1 MPTHLDI
8 QVGEY
13 GSSMGLNQAA
23 VAADLKL
30 HAQSP
35 SRFTIYFGYVIH
47 NMEFC
52 AWAAMLAGC
61 KAAALAAAEQI
72 DTFLTDEVLR
82 SHPIM
87 PTFNELYLTT
97 RLMVLVRFGLWAEV
111 LATPFKSDAALH
123 AAHTLFLHYARG
135 VAFGATADL
144 PSARA
149 EERAFLAL
157 LAQTE
162 PGHRRK
168 HNVDIVQMGEV
179 AVEVLA
185 AELLYREGAYE
196 QAFGRL
202 EAGVARSMPHARRRA
217 PALPRSPALPPPTT
231 PPICQPAD
239 PSALRP
245 NPSSLARSDPVLLQP
260 IATPPAPSRIRFDAL
275 PYDEP
280 HGWLISVRQTLGA
293 LLTEEGRHE
302 AATKV
307 YTQDLALFPANVW
320 SLTGL
325 KICHQARAG
334 APTPLPPPPH
344 PTRTTRRTPTPPH
357 RADAWVQT
365 LDRIGHA
372 TYTLRAH
379 CVPARVSVQTRGS
392 LLSTGSSRWH
402 GSWPTCPSAR
412 AAPARC
418 GAGASQRNAARR
430 RRERAGIDMRGLSAE
445 SFLTLVTAGLC
456 SVFSLWHPRKPI
468 CTHRVPCTPCGR
480 GSCDTWNSASHHSS
494 LSV

>member
-1 MPTHLDI
+1 MCLAPWELYESDLTPKPIGLRVKAALDRGLQASPTHIWLCHLKVHYSEMGPVDAFDWHAANALRGAGVEAGHLIHMPTHLDI
-8 QVGEY
+8 QVGDY
-13 GSSMGLNQAA
+13 RSSMALNQAA

-61 KAAALAAAEQI
+61 KATALAAAEQI
-72 DTFLTDEVLR
+72 EAFLTDEVLR

-97 RLMVLVRFGLWAEV
+97 GLMALVRFGLWAEI
-111 LATPFKSDAALH
+111 LATPFKSDSALY

-135 VAFGATADL
+135 VAFGATADV
-144 PSARA
+144 PSGRA

-157 LAQTE
+157 LKQTE

-179 AVEVLA
+179 AAEVLA
-185 AELLYREGAYE
+185 AELLYREGACE

-202 EAGVARSMPHARRRA
+202 EAGV
-217 PALPRSPALPPPTT
+217 
-231 PPICQPAD
+231 
-239 PSALRP
+239 
-245 NPSSLARSDPVLLQP
+245 V
-260 IATPPAPSRIRFDAL
+260 RFDAL

-293 LLTEEGRHE
+293 LLTEHGRHE
-302 AATKV
+302 AATTV

-325 KICHQARAG
+325 KICHEARADPRLAAVERELKVAQQLADVPIG
-334 APTPLPPPPH
+334 ASC
-344 PTRTTRRTPTPPH
+344 
-357 RADAWVQT
+357 ACA
-365 LDRIGHA
+365 
-372 TYTLRAH
+372 
-379 CVPARVSVQTRGS
+379 
-392 LLSTGSSRWH
+392 LLSWRQEK
-402 GSWPTCPSAR
+402 C
-412 AAPARC
+412 
-418 GAGASQRNAARR
+418 
-430 RRERAGIDMRGLSAE
+430 
-445 SFLTLVTAGLC
+445 C
-456 SVFSLWHPRKPI
+456 SP
-468 CTHRVPCTPCGR
+468 
-480 GSCDTWNSASHHSS
+480 
-494 LSV
+494 

>member
-1 MPTHLDI
+1 MLYARRPVDAFDWHAANALRGAGVEAGHLIHMPTHLDI

-13 GSSMGLNQAA
+13 GSSMALNQAA
-23 VAADLKL
+23 VAADLRL

-111 LATPFKSDAALH
+111 LATPFKSDAALY

-135 VAFGATADL
+135 VAFGATADV

-168 HNVDIVQMGEV
+168 HNVDIVQMGDV
-179 AVEVLA
+179 AAEVLA
-185 AELLYREGAYE
+185 AELLYREGACE

-202 EAGVARSMPHARRRA
+202 EAGVARSMQHERHRP
-217 PALPRSPALPPPTT
+217 PALPPSRRP
-231 PPICQPAD
+231 QPH
-239 PSALRP
+239 PSASPPTLT
-245 NPSSLARSDPVLLQP
+245 RSDP
-260 IATPPAPSRIRFDAL
+260 TRL
-275 PYDEP
+275 P
-280 HGWLISVRQTLGA
+280 
-293 LLTEEGRHE
+293 
-302 AATKV
+302 
-307 YTQDLALFPANVW
+307 
-320 SLTGL
+320 
-325 KICHQARAG
+325 
-334 APTPLPPPPH
+334 
-344 PTRTTRRTPTPPH
+344 
-357 RADAWVQT
+357 
-365 LDRIGHA
+365 
-372 TYTLRAH
+372 
-379 CVPARVSVQTRGS
+379 
-392 LLSTGSSRWH
+392 
-402 GSWPTCPSAR
+402 
-412 AAPARC
+412 
-418 GAGASQRNAARR
+418 
-430 RRERAGIDMRGLSAE
+430 
-445 SFLTLVTAGLC
+445 
-456 SVFSLWHPRKPI
+456 
-468 CTHRVPCTPCGR
+468 
-480 GSCDTWNSASHHSS
+480 
-494 LSV
+494 

>member
-8 QVGEY
+8 QVGDY
-13 GSSMGLNQAA
+13 RSSMALNQAA

-61 KAAALAAAEQI
+61 KATALAAAEQI
-72 DTFLTDEVLR
+72 EAFLTDEVLR

-97 RLMVLVRFGLWAEV
+97 GLMALVRFGLWAEI
-111 LATPFKSDAALH
+111 LATPFKSDSALY

-135 VAFGATADL
+135 VAFGATADV
-144 PSARA
+144 PSGRA

-157 LAQTE
+157 LKQTE

-179 AVEVLA
+179 AAEVLA
-185 AELLYREGAYE
+185 AELLYREGACE

-202 EAGVARSMPHARRRA
+202 EAGVVRSMQHERHRP
-217 PALPRSPALPPPTT
+217 PALPPSR
-231 PPICQPAD
+231 PPALHNPSICQPAD
-239 PSALRP
+239 RSALSSPNRPSA
-245 NPSSLARSDPVLLQP
+245 RSNAACTV
-260 IATPPAPSRIRFDAL
+260 PAPPRIRFDAL

-293 LLTEEGRHE
+293 LLTEHGRHE
-302 AATKV
+302 AATTV

-325 KICHQARAG
+325 KICHEARAG
-334 APTPLPPPPH
+334 APTPHHHTPH
-344 PTRTTRRTPTPPH
+344 PTPHTPHPTPTPLCGH
-357 RADAWVQT
+357 LGADPRPYALHV
-365 LDRIGHA
+365 
-372 TYTLRAH
+372 H
-379 CVPARVSVQTRGS
+379 CIMFTRGCRPRPHVRCIYTACPLCACARLGADPRLAAVERELKVAQQLADVPIGAS
-392 LLSTGSSRWH
+392 CACALLSWRQEK
-402 GSWPTCPSAR
+402 C
-412 AAPARC
+412 
-418 GAGASQRNAARR
+418 
-430 RRERAGIDMRGLSAE
+430 
-445 SFLTLVTAGLC
+445 C
-456 SVFSLWHPRKPI
+456 SP
-468 CTHRVPCTPCGR
+468 
-480 GSCDTWNSASHHSS
+480 
-494 LSV
+494 

>member
-1 MPTHLDI
+1 MLYARRPVDAFDWHAANVLRRSGVEAGHLIHMPTHLDI

-13 GSSMGLNQAA
+13 GSSMALNQAA

-111 LATPFKSDAALH
+111 LATPFKSDAALYV
-123 AAHTLFLHYARG
+123 AHTLFLHYARG
-135 VAFGATADL
+135 VAFGATADV

-168 HNVDIVQMGEV
+168 HNVDIVQMGDV
-179 AVEVLA
+179 AAEVLA
-185 AELLYREGAYE
+185 AELLYREGACE

-202 EAGVARSMPHARRRA
+202 EAGVARAMQHERHRP
-217 PALPRSPALPPPTT
+217 PAVHN
-231 PPICQPAD
+231 PICQPAD
-239 PSALRP
+239 PNALRP
-245 NPSSLARSDPVLLQP
+245 NPSSLVRSDPVLLQP
-260 IATPPAPSRIRFDAL
+260 TATPSRIRFDAL

-334 APTPLPPPPH
+334 APTPPPSSPPLHTHNTRH
-344 PTRTTRRTPTPPH
+344 PYPAPSRGRLGADPRPH
-357 RADAWVQT
+357 RARCIHTACPLCTCARLGADPRLAAV
-365 LDRIGHA
+365 DRELKVA
-372 TYTLRAH
+372 QQLAD
-379 CVPARVSVQTRGS
+379 VPI
-392 LLSTGSSRWH
+392 
-402 GSWPTCPSAR
+402 
-412 AAPARC
+412 
-418 GAGASQRNAARR
+418 GASCACALRSWRQPEKCCAP
-430 RRERAGIDMRGLSAE
+430 S
-445 SFLTLVTAGLC
+445 T
-456 SVFSLWHPRKPI
+456 
-468 CTHRVPCTPCGR
+468 
-480 GSCDTWNSASHHSS
+480 
-494 LSV
+494 

>member
-1 MPTHLDI
+1 MLYARRPVDAFDWHAANALRGAGVEAGHLIHMPTHLDI

-13 GSSMGLNQAA
+13 GSSMALNQAA
-23 VAADLKL
+23 VAADLRL

-111 LATPFKSDAALH
+111 LATPFKSDAALY

-135 VAFGATADL
+135 VAFGATADV

-168 HNVDIVQMGEV
+168 HNVDIVQMGDV
-179 AVEVLA
+179 AAEVLA
-185 AELLYREGAYE
+185 AELLYREGACE

-202 EAGVARSMPHARRRA
+202 EAGVARSMQHERHRP
-217 PALPRSPALPPPTT
+217 PALPPSRRPQPHLPTRRPKRAQT
-231 PPICQPAD
+231 QPVFL
-239 PSALRP
+239 SALRP
-245 NPSSLARSDPVLLQP
+245 CPSSTHSNAFAHQVRCPALRRAARLVDLGAPDTRCVVDRGR
-260 IATPPAPSRIRFDAL
+260 PSRGCNEGVHAGPCPL
-275 PYDEP
+275 PGQRMVA
-280 HGWLISVRQTLGA
+280 HRA
-293 LLTEEGRHE
+293 
-302 AATKV
+302 
-307 YTQDLALFPANVW
+307 QDLPP
-320 SLTGL
+320 SSRR
-325 KICHQARAG
+325 C
-334 APTPLPPPPH
+334 PPPPSLL
-344 PTRTTRRTPTPPH
+344 PPTPHAQHAAPLP
-357 RADAWVQT
+357 RPIAWTPGCRPSTASGT
-365 LDRIGHA
+365 LH
-372 TYTLRAH
+372 TH
-379 CVPARVSVQTRGS
+379 CVPIVYLRASRCRPAARCCR
-392 LLSTGSSRWH
+392 
-402 GSWPTCPSAR
+402 PR
-412 AAPARC
+412 AQGGTAAGRRADRRELRLRAAELAPAREMLR
-418 GAGASQRNAARR
+418 AVDVKARTPVR
-430 RRERAGIDMRGLSAE
+430 VRVGGRPSA
-445 SFLTLVTAGLC
+445 
-456 SVFSLWHPRKPI
+456 
-468 CTHRVPCTPCGR
+468 
-480 GSCDTWNSASHHSS
+480 
-494 LSV
+494 